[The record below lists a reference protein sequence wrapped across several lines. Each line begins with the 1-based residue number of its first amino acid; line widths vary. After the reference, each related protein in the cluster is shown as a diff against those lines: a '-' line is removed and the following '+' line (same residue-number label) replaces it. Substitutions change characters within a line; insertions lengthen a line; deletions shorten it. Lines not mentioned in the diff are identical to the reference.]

1 MNPLDVIAAVLIMLG
16 AAMSLFAG
24 IAMVRFP
31 DLMSRAHAAAKPQ
44 VLGTLLLMTGAG
56 LAIRTPSVIGLL
68 VLIAV
73 LQLATAPIAA
83 HLVVRAG
90 YRRDAAVERPELAHD
105 GNPTHG
111 DQLG

>member
-1 MNPLDVIAAVLIMLG
+1 MNAYDVIAAVLLVLG

-24 IAMVRFP
+24 VALLRFP

-44 VLGTLLLMTGAG
+44 VLGTLLLMAGAG
-56 LAIRTPSVIGLL
+56 FAIRTPGVIGLL
-68 VLIAV
+68 LLIAV

-90 YRRDAAVERPELAHD
+90 HRRDAAAERPELAHD
-105 GNPTHG
+105 GNPTTG
-111 DQLG
+111 D